1 MVELAVFGTAAQS
14 RSDGVG
20 CVQSG
25 SSEPKRLSPIGCVRS
40 GSSKPN
46 GAVGCVG
53 SGSSEPKW
61 WSQLCSERQL
71 EAVVVELSWLCLEG
85 QLEDEVVESSRVG
98 SVRSGSSKPNGGVEL
113 VVFGRA
119 ARS

>member
-1 MVELAVFGTAAQS
+1 MELSWLCLEGQLEDEVVESS
-14 RSDGVG
+14 RVG
-20 CVQSG
+20 S
-25 SSEPKRLSPIGCVRS
+25 VRS

-71 EAVVVELSWLCLEG
+71 EAVVGDLAVLGEAAQSQRGRVELAVLGAEAQSRI
-85 QLEDEVVESSRVG
+85 VESA
-98 SVRSGSSKPNGGVEL
+98 
-113 VVFGRA
+113 VFGAA
-119 ARS
+119 ARRQRG